1 MGGKTVKDI
10 LPRRTTKNQHP
21 AWLRI
26 FSSYSIVRVDGI
38 GGKLSPIEAKCIV
51 ECREGLY
58 SPGSRCLNPNLD
70 FLNSLYVGYKDCT
83 RGSEIGI

>member
-1 MGGKTVKDI
+1 MAV
-10 LPRRTTKNQHP
+10 
-21 AWLRI
+21 
-26 FSSYSIVRVDGI
+26 SIVQADGI

-70 FLNSLYVGYKDCT
+70 FLNSLYVGWKDCGDPREEFRT
-83 RGSEIGI
+83 DTVYTPILSTN